1 MKTNRLFSMLGT
13 LAAAAGLLM
22 ATSCEKTPEEEI
34 KDRSVELADPTDAEL
49 FVNYGNTA
57 SITVDLVL
65 NNITRDQLVIK
76 AKENAGNWCAAEVSA
91 NADAVII
98 TPGANTAA
106 ADKVAVFEVGMD
118 AEGVVPVTIKV
129 TSTGTETEI
138 FVNFESEQLTEG
150 DYGTYTFN
158 PATAGEE
165 LTVTVRTNAEKW
177 YLSDFNMVT
186 DDDYNPVEWYTAD
199 KTSGRNGE
207 TCTITFSANTGTE
220 DRMTSLMFVED
231 PDGYGESSIMVTQYG
246 VPATAVTVSYYD
258 ENWEPVAVEGKT
270 LDVEFEKEAST
281 WDAFDFELEKDGS
294 VSFMFVKPGTLEA
307 DTTIEGADDP
317 WVNYSAAYGGYSI
330 VPTAND
336 TGKDRSTDL
345 VILPAGDKTKEL
357 FRFKITQAGN

>member
-13 LAAAAGLLM
+13 LAAAAGIL
-22 ATSCEKTPEEEI
+22 AAVSCEKTPEEEI
-34 KDRSVELADPTDAEL
+34 KDRSVELVNPTDAEL

-57 SITVDLVL
+57 SITVDLLL

-76 AKENAGNWCAAEVSA
+76 AKENAGNWCAAVVSA
-91 NADAVII
+91 DADAVII

-106 ADKVAVFEVGMD
+106 DDKVAVFEVGMD

-138 FVNFESEQLTEG
+138 FVTFESEQLTAG
-150 DYGTYTFN
+150 AYGTYTFY
-158 PATAGEE
+158 PANAGEE
-165 LTVTVRTNAEKW
+165 LTVTVTTNAEKW
-177 YLSDFNMVT
+177 YLNDLNMVT
-186 DDDYNPVEWYTAD
+186 DDDFNPVEWYTTD

-231 PDGYGESSIMVTQYG
+231 PDGYGTSIMVTQYG
-246 VPATAVTVSYYD
+246 IPATAVTVSYYD
-258 ENWEPVAVEGKT
+258 ENWETVAVEGKT
-270 LDVEFEKEAST
+270 LDVEFEKDAST
-281 WDAFDFELEKDGS
+281 WDTFDFELEKDGS
-294 VSFMFVKPGTLEA
+294 VSLMFVKPGTLEA

-317 WVNYSAAYGGYSI
+317 WVSYSAAYGYSI
-330 VPTAND
+330 VPTSND